1 MPEPDDPTIEDVV
14 EEFLQDAVD
23 AADEDDTLHGAEV
36 RDDWQT
42 ITKDFGYIVGD
53 CIANPAPIPGGEMG
67 EFDALLIVVSFAR
80 VVGQDKTERKAARRK
95 ARALYL
101 RAAKMLGLNPQMNS
115 TVRDSRIL
123 RCRRGFDSISSAD
136 VYAVVHM
143 PLIVNET
150 GQQVDEEGRVYE

>member
-1 MPEPDDPTIEDVV
+1 MDDPTIEDVV
-14 EEFLQDAVD
+14 EGILQDAVD
-23 AADEDDTLHGAEV
+23 AAVEGETVFGGEV
-36 RDDWQT
+36 KDDWQT

-53 CIANPAPIPGGEMG
+53 CVATPAPKPGGEMG
-67 EFDALLIVVSFAR
+67 ECDALLVVVAFAR

-101 RAAKMLGLNPQMNS
+101 RASKIFSDNPQMGGLM
-115 TVRDSRIL
+115 RDSRIL

-143 PLIVNET
+143 PLICNET
-150 GQQVDEEGRVYE
+150 GQQVDEEGRLYE